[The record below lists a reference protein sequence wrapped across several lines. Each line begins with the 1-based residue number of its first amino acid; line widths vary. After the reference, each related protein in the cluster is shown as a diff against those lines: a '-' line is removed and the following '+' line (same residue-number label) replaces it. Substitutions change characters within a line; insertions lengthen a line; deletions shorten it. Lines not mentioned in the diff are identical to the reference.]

1 MDFTKRDAR
10 AAAETAQFCHLR
22 WPETGE
28 NIMDGDK
35 PVGAMV
41 LGSSARSVQAALK
54 ADNRAKLQS
63 AKNKEDEIRALEDI
77 QADMVKSAARLTVGF
92 QGVQRCE
99 VDGNGDVIYLEDG
112 VTPKRQWAA
121 KVPDD
126 AAWFYDLNMFS
137 APSLLSPDPKR
148 WQNLSFAQQVLAF
161 SNDAGNFLGND

>member
-1 MDFTKRDAR
+1 MDFTKKDAR

-92 QGVQRCE
+92 QGVQR
-99 VDGNGDVIYLEDG
+99 GDADA
-112 VTPKRQWAA
+112 TA
-121 KVPDD
+121 DD

-161 SNDAGNFLGND
+161 SNDAGNFLGNA